1 MNPEE
6 KPSVDP
12 GQEQNEEGQ
21 KAPSVELH
29 FEAPAGTRLQITV
42 EKLPTESR
50 GANLRY
56 RVEFDPEDTALPA
69 TITLGAEDAL
79 QVQSRAGLWS
89 RMARRWRKAW
99 GAIQSGPA
107 GRSLAALRNKLGAWA
122 PQYQVAF
129 FGLALLIYLLTR
141 LIALEDFPIYFFTD
155 EAVQTQLAAD
165 FIRDG
170 FRGYDG
176 VLFPTY
182 FENASL
188 FNLSLSVYVQVL
200 PTFFFGKSVFV
211 TRAVSV
217 LITLAGVWAIGLIL
231 KNIYKLKLWWAGVLL
246 LSITPVWF
254 LHSRTAFETVI
265 MVSMYA
271 WFLYFYLLYR
281 EKDPKYLYLALLFGA
296 LTFYS
301 YSPGQLI
308 IVGTGLFLLFSDL
321 RYHLKNKRTSL
332 IGLGILILVAAP
344 YARFQ
349 LQHSG
354 ETYFHLRM
362 LNSYW
367 LEDLPLADKLK
378 TFAAYYT
385 RALDPTYWYLS
396 NEHDL
401 ARHRMDG
408 MGNILWP
415 TFPFLLIG
423 LLMTLRRI
431 KNSTHRLLVGATLM
445 APLGVSIVG
454 IGITRVMA
462 LLVPIT
468 IYTSMGLEWVGN
480 RIKQRVRPPAFSSL
494 VFVVLALVNIG
505 LLSTSLTAGPTWFSD
520 YGLNGMQ
527 YGAQQVYT
535 TAWEMLQDNPGIKIS
550 VTPTWANGADILK
563 RFFIPDN
570 APIYMGNAD
579 RYLNL
584 ITPIDDNLVL
594 VLTNYEYQE
603 VIDSGKLVVEDILEI
618 IPYPDGSPGFYFL
631 KLAYVENA
639 SQVFAEEEAELYS
652 PVVEQITLLDQT
664 VTVSHPRFDMGT
676 VEHVFDEDFF
686 TLARTFDANPAYFY
700 IDFEQPVQISGL
712 SLTTGSMDF
721 ILTVRMIAPDESVV
735 EFTETYTELPPDPS
749 VEVDLDDAP
758 DEIARLEIEIEAMHM
773 GQPYKIHIR
782 DLTLY

>member
-1 MNPEE
+1 MNPEDKPPLDPNQDQDKEE
-6 KPSVDP
+6 KQQTPP
-12 GQEQNEEGQ
+12 
-21 KAPSVELH
+21 VELH

-42 EKLPTESR
+42 EQLPAESR
-50 GANLRY
+50 GANLHY
-56 RVEFDPEDTALPA
+56 RVEFDPQATALPA
-69 TITLGAEDAL
+69 TITLGAEDAI
-79 QVQSRAGLWS
+79 QIGSRASWWA
-89 RMARRWRKAW
+89 RMARRWSQSW
-99 GAIQSGPA
+99 GAIQSGPIGKGWA
-107 GRSLAALRNKLGAWA
+107 VLWTKLSAWA
-122 PQYQVAF
+122 PKYQVVL

-176 VLFPTY
+176 VLLPTY

-217 LITLAGVWAIGLIL
+217 LITLTGVWAVGLIL
-231 KNIYKLKLWWAGVLL
+231 KNIFKLKLWWAGVLV

-308 IVGTGLFLLFSDL
+308 MVGTGLFLLFSDL
-321 RYHLKNKRTSL
+321 RYHLEHKRTSL
-332 IGLGILILVAAP
+332 IGLGVLILVAAP
-344 YARFQ
+344 YVRFQ

-367 LEDLPLADKLK
+367 LDEIPLAEKLK

-415 TFPFLLIG
+415 TFPFMLIG
-423 LLMTLRRI
+423 LLLTLRNI
-431 KNSTHRLLVGATLM
+431 KKSSHRSLVGATLM

-462 LLVPIT
+462 LLVPLT
-468 IYTSMGLEWVGN
+468 VFTTMGLDWVGY
-480 RIKQRVRPPAFSSL
+480 RIHKRMRPPTFAGL

-505 LLSTSLTAGPTWFSD
+505 LLSTSLRAGPTWFSD

-527 YGAQQVYT
+527 YGARQVYT
-535 TAWEMLQDNPGIKIS
+535 TAWEMLQDDPGIKIS
-550 VTPTWANGADILK
+550 ITPT
-563 RFFIPDN
+563 
-570 APIYMGNAD
+570 
-579 RYLNL
+579 
-584 ITPIDDNLVL
+584 
-594 VLTNYEYQE
+594 
-603 VIDSGKLVVEDILEI
+603 
-618 IPYPDGSPGFYFL
+618 
-631 KLAYVENA
+631 
-639 SQVFAEEEAELYS
+639 
-652 PVVEQITLLDQT
+652 
-664 VTVSHPRFDMGT
+664 
-676 VEHVFDEDFF
+676 
-686 TLARTFDANPAYFY
+686 
-700 IDFEQPVQISGL
+700 
-712 SLTTGSMDF
+712 
-721 ILTVRMIAPDESVV
+721 
-735 EFTETYTELPPDPS
+735 
-749 VEVDLDDAP
+749 
-758 DEIARLEIEIEAMHM
+758 
-773 GQPYKIHIR
+773 
-782 DLTLY
+782 